1 MELGSGMKS
10 KTAEALMYGK
20 PILGT
25 KEAFEG
31 YDTDPAKVGALCNTA
46 TEFIETIGK
55 IQQDYDWIE
64 QHGIYARKEY
74 KTRYDYKISL
84 NEFRSFMRK
93 IYIRMGCFL
102 VLKIKFGKATYFAY
116 FYKQFV
122 D

>member
-1 MELGSGMKS
+1 MQVVGTVDCLETWYEKADVVISPIFLGSGMKT

-93 IYIRMGCFL
+93 I
-102 VLKIKFGKATYFAY
+102 
-116 FYKQFV
+116 
-122 D
+122 